1 MLLTIGTNPNLK
13 KVELRMANNNITD
26 KEAEGIIS
34 AIIVSRN
41 ISLLDLSGNNLKEM
55 GMIGEQVL
63 VCNLDYEPF

>member
-1 MLLTIGTNPNLK
+1 MTIGTNPNLK